1 MSELK
6 IKITAEAGKTPQ
18 THIFFNDDSN
28 KLAFW
33 AFVPHLSRLLT
44 NTTNEAGGGIF
55 DGSSYPRAM
64 YRGDASV
71 EVAFPRPW
79 EAKGKTAVELLQ
91 EIVERVALV
100 NGTFAEKYPAIN
112 DVATLNLETGEIDAP
127 DVTYIPVKKRR

>member
-6 IKITAEAGKTPQ
+6 IQITASAGNSPETR
-18 THIFFNDDSN
+18 IFFKDDSN
-28 KLAFW
+28 DVAFW
-33 AFVPHLSRLLT
+33 TFSAGLSRLLT

-55 DGSSYPRAM
+55 DCSSYPRAM

-71 EVAFPRPW
+71 EVQFPRPW
-79 EAKGKTAVELLQ
+79 DPKGKTALELLQ

-100 NGTFAEKYPAIN
+100 DAAFAEKYPAVN